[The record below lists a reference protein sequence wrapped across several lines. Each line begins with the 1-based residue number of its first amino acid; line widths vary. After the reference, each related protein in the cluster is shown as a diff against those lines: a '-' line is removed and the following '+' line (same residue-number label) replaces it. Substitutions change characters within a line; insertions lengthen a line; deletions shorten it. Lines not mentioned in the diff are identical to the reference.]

1 MSLEEL
7 REKRKKLKRSTDV
20 TLHNMYSIA
29 DESIRVAE
37 VAHNSHQIL
46 EDLDAEFES
55 QTGLKGNDVKF
66 LFAAVGLQLARIVIV
81 NELTKTEAAGSQ
93 NRNETNLHEFQEKLL
108 KRFNIGGPVNERP
121 YYASMEHI
129 MTKAGVP
136 YDATSG
142 LTDGALAGLLK
153 KVQNLGF

>member
-7 REKRKKLKRSTDV
+7 RERRKKLKRSTDI
-20 TLHNMYSIA
+20 TLHNMHSIA

-66 LFAAVGLQLARIVIV
+66 LFAAVML
-81 NELTKTEAAGSQ
+81 
-93 NRNETNLHEFQEKLL
+93 
-108 KRFNIGGPVNERP
+108 
-121 YYASMEHI
+121 
-129 MTKAGVP
+129 
-136 YDATSG
+136 TSG
-142 LTDGALAGLLK
+142 RIDIAYGQIREKSAAD
-153 KVQNLGF
+153 FF